1 MNKMENYPLNVGQEL
16 VKRLKRFTENMDSK
30 PWTTLL
36 GKPQGNE
43 MVVDKEIIRQVI
55 DQYNDK
61 DNLYKAV
68 NILWKFDTEQ
78 KASDNFNSWLK
89 ENDTTKN
96 FDS

>member
-1 MNKMENYPLNVGQEL
+1 MTKSDFPSNNPLNVGQVL
-16 VKRLKRFTENMDSK
+16 VERLKRFTENMDSK

-43 MVVDKEIIRQVI
+43 MVVGKEIIRQVI

-68 NILWKFDTEQ
+68 NILWKFDSDS
-78 KASDNFNSWLK
+78 KAKEAFDIWIK
-89 ENDTTKN
+89 ENKQ
-96 FDS
+96 